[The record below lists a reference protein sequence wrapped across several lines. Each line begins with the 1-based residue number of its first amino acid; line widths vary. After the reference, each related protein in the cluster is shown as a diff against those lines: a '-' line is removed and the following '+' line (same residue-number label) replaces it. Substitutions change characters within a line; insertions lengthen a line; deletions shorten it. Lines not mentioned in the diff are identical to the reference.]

1 MAIPIESPAAI
12 AGRLPKQPA
21 IVQENI
27 HISGSGFV
35 RDIIFGMND
44 GLLSMLSLTSG
55 VAAASAGSQIV
66 ILAGVAGAA
75 AGAISMAA
83 GAYIS
88 TKSQKEFYNEEIRR
102 EKWEIENL
110 RGREVKEIRDIY
122 AAKGF
127 RGALLSQVVKHII
140 SDKKRWLDVMMKEEL
155 GLFADRLGNPWY
167 AGALS
172 GSAFILGSLFPVLP
186 YVIFDVRAGLLASI
200 IATGAAMFAVGVI
213 KARYTKANPF
223 LKGMEMVLIGLIG
236 AGATY
241 LVGSLFNVS
250 V

>member
-1 MAIPIESPAAI
+1 MAIP
-12 AGRLPKQPA
+12 

-27 HISGSGFV
+27 HITGSGFV

-55 VAAASAGSQIV
+55 IAAANAGSQIV

-88 TKSQKEFYNEEIRR
+88 TKSQMEFYQEEIKR
-102 EKWEIENL
+102 EKLEIETL
-110 RGREVKEIRDIY
+110 REREVKEIKDIY
-122 AAKGF
+122 TAKGF
-127 RGALLSQVVKHII
+127 KGELLARIIRHIT

-167 AGALS
+167 AGLLS
-172 GSAFILGSLFPVLP
+172 GSAFILGSLFPVIP
-186 YVIFDVRAGLLASI
+186 YALLDVRTGLLTSI
-200 IATGAAMFAVGVI
+200 VATGAAMFAVGVI

-250 V
+250 AP